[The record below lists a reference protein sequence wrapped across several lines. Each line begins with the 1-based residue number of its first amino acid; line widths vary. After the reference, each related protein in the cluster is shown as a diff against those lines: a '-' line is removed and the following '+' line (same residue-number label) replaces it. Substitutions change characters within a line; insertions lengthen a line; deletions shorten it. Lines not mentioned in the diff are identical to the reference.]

1 MVWDCGG
8 WRSSGVYAAETH
20 LESLGVLVHWL
31 LGKCIATQ
39 VVYLTCCSG
48 IVYCHLHDVPWFGRD
63 ERGQTSFFAGG
74 SREQTGLEGW
84 IISGIIVTVSL
95 MFVLIAVLGEKC
107 SHKFSVLF
115 SLMALVVIYVGVG
128 YL

>member
-1 MVWDCGG
+1 MVWNCGG
-8 WRSSGVYAAETH
+8 WRSRGVYASEAD
-20 LESLGVLVHWL
+20 LEPLGVLVYWL
-31 LGKCIATQ
+31 LGKCLDIQA
-39 VVYLTCCSG
+39 VYLTCCSG
-48 IVYCHLHDVPWFGRD
+48 IVYCHLHDVPWSGRD

-84 IISGIIVTVSL
+84 IISGIIITVSL

-107 SHKFSVLF
+107 SQKFSVLF

>member
-1 MVWDCGG
+1 M
-8 WRSSGVYAAETH
+8 EP
-20 LESLGVLVHWL
+20 LGVLVHWL
-31 LGKCIATQ
+31 LGNCLVIQA
-39 VVYLTCCSG
+39 VYLTCCSG

-84 IISGIIVTVSL
+84 IVSGIIVTVSL

-115 SLMALVVIYVGVG
+115 SLMALVVIYAGVS